1 MPKKKGKIKK
11 AKSVAAI
18 LSDSEPEPAK
28 AAGDGNLTENR
39 ANSVEPAAT
48 FPSISLLN
56 VLKKSEVDEKQIL
69 GVRLPNYV
77 FDQLTFQEIRDLKEV
92 FDAFDADKSNT
103 IDMKELYHAMKVLGF
118 KVARDEVRDLMAAI
132 DSGNQGSINFVD
144 FLLFI
149 IERQKDSRDVY
160 EEIRQAF
167 KLFDIEG
174 NGKISGETLRNVC
187 AEAGLRLSK
196 KEIRDMIEIADLNG
210 DDEIDE
216 DEFRQIMIKTNLF

>member
-1 MPKKKGKIKK
+1 MPKKKPKLKK
-11 AKSVAAI
+11 SKSAAV
-18 LSDSEPEPAK
+18 LASDSED
-28 AAGDGNLTENR
+28 AAIKTTGDVEEKI
-39 ANSVEPAAT
+39 ANTGPS
-48 FPSISLLN
+48 FPSQTLLN
-56 VLKKSEVDEKQIL
+56 VLKKSEVDEKQVL

-92 FDAFDADKSNT
+92 FDAFDADKSQT
-103 IDMKELYHAMKVLGF
+103 IDMRELYHAMKCLGF
-118 KVARDEVRDLMAAI
+118 NVPRNEVRDLMSAI
-132 DSGNQGSINFVD
+132 DSANQGYINFVD

-160 EEIRQAF
+160 EEINQAF

-174 NGKISGETLRNVC
+174 TGKISGETLRNVC

-196 KEIRDMIEIADLNG
+196 KEIKDMIEIADLNG

-216 DEFRQIMIKTNLF
+216 NEFRQILMKTNLF